1 MNCQDCREDQDIIFL
16 QAGPDMVG
24 KNTQTCE
31 MIADNIIKGRKVD
44 DRGVSVKAGQ
54 GIRSL
59 REQSFWKSSLLHL
72 FPQETD
78 SDVEIYMQEMYWESM
93 SSENPFQRICG
104 EKEMNC
110 GVASGCSQVRV
121 GEPGWPFRVILN
133 WDNEARP
140 LPFLPSTS
148 H

>member
-1 MNCQDCREDQDIIFL
+1 
-16 QAGPDMVG
+16 MVG

-104 EKEMNC
+104 EKEIPHIKV
-110 GVASGCSQVRV
+110 GPEETSHLQYLRFASGSLYPNNKDNQPGHLPDPQV
-121 GEPGWPFRVILN
+121 FQ
-133 WDNEARP
+133 
-140 LPFLPSTS
+140 LPFSQPHL
-148 H
+148 